1 MKEKIIYIGGEFP
14 DKDASALRILSN
26 CKAIRDAGYEV
37 IIISPSSDDE
47 KVKAQT
53 EVYSGFLV
61 YYYQQ
66 PRSTKEWL
74 SDLVSIK
81 VFQDIIGQLDNV
93 KGVIC
98 YNHHGVSLLRLI
110 GWLHKRD
117 IKVYADCTEWHTVS
131 HLSLIKKL
139 VKGFDINLRI
149 RYAQKKVDGMIAI
162 SHFFADL
169 YNPFTKTIV
178 VPPLIDV
185 QDPIWKGE
193 QEKNKV
199 RTFSYTGR
207 MGIGKDLL
215 TRCVDTFYQL
225 NKDYDFQFKILGCS
239 REEYLEK
246 QPDDANKISHLGD
259 KISFRGY
266 ASHKEAVELTK
277 KSDFSV
283 LIREHNRKN
292 DSGFPTKL
300 TESVAC
306 GTPLIATDFSDV
318 KKYIV
323 ENNLGLIVED
333 WDLRAAF
340 IKALTLS
347 DSDLDVLKSNCKE
360 CEVFDYRHY
369 SSVLGDFVK

>member
-1 MKEKIIYIGGEFP
+1 MKKKIVYIGGEFP

-47 KVKAQT
+47 RVKAQT

-74 SDLVSIK
+74 LDLVSIK
-81 VFQDIIGQLDNV
+81 IFQDIIDQLDNV

-110 GWLHKRD
+110 SWLHKKG
-117 IKVYADCTEWHTVS
+117 IKVYADSTEWHTVS
-131 HLSLIKKL
+131 HLSLINKL
-139 VKGFDINLRI
+139 VKGLDINLRI

-162 SHFFADL
+162 SHFFSDL

-178 VPPLIDV
+178 VPPLVDV
-185 QDPIWKGE
+185 QDSIWKGE

-215 TRCVDTFYQL
+215 TKCVDTFYQL

-239 REEYLEK
+239 REEYLRK
-246 QPDDANKISHLGD
+246 QPDDANKISQLGE

-266 ASHKEAVELTK
+266 ASHKEAVDLTK

-306 GTPLIATDFSDV
+306 GTPVIATDFSDV
-318 KKYIV
+318 SNYIL
-323 ENNLGLIVED
+323 ENSLGVMVD
-333 WDLRAAF
+333 NWDLKSAF
-340 IKALTLS
+340 IKAMTLTDEELNI
-347 DSDLDVLKSNCKE
+347 LKQNCKA
-360 CEVFDYRHY
+360 CQVFDYRHY
-369 SSVLGDFVK
+369 ASIFKTFLN